1 MCKIYGQSGC
11 EAGVALPPASK
22 QSRRAYHDIPIAW
35 TWS

>member
-11 EAGVALPPASK
+11 EAGMALPPASK
-22 QSRRAYHDIPIAW
+22 ESRMTYHGIPIAW

>member
-22 QSRRAYHDIPIAW
+22 EWRMAYHGIPITL